1 MKKPLLLGTS
11 ALLLAGSSA
20 LAQQDVT
27 IRWMAGNTAI
37 AMETTQAMA
46 QMYMDANPH
55 TIGGEEYN
63 VTVEVIQGP
72 ESASDRYALYLQFF
86 QAQSAEADIL
96 EIDVIWP
103 GDLAEHLVDLYEYE
117 GVAEDVQAHFPAIV
131 ENNTVD
137 GRLVGIPA
145 FTDAGLLYYRSDLL
159 EEYGFDGPPET
170 WAELEEM
177 ARTIVEGESAD
188 NPDFTGF
195 VWQGQAYEGLT
206 CNALEWIASFGG
218 GTIVS
223 QEGQIE
229 VFNDQAIAALETA
242 AGWVGT
248 ISPQAVTG
256 FQEEDARRIF
266 TAGNAVFMRNWP
278 YAYALLVD
286 AEGDVTTENVGI
298 TTLPAGEEGGTPAAT
313 LGGWQYGVNRY
324 SNNPEVAVD
333 VARFM
338 ASREGQLYR
347 ALNEGLLPTIEA
359 LYEDEELL
367 GSPYAWF
374 ADLLPVF
381 QSAVARPST
390 PTAPRYNEVS
400 RAFFTA
406 VHGVLM
412 GTTDAE
418 TALGELEFT
427 LEELTGL
434 PVAGGAQEVASR

>member
-1 MKKPLLLGTS
+1 MKRASLFLGTS
-11 ALLLAGSSA
+11 ALLLAGGSA

-27 IRWMAGNTAI
+27 VRWMTGSTAI
-37 AMETTQAMA
+37 AIETTTAMA

-63 VTVEVIQGP
+63 VTVEIVQGP
-72 ESASDRYALYLQFF
+72 ESATDRYALYLQFF

-117 GVAEDVQAHFPAIV
+117 GVEEDVQAHFPAIV

-137 GRLVGIPA
+137 GRLVGMPA
-145 FTDAGLLYYRSDLL
+145 FTDAGLLYYRADLL
-159 EEYGFDGPPET
+159 EAYGFDGPPET

-278 YAYALLVD
+278 YAYSLLGE
-286 AEGDVTTENVGI
+286 EGSPVTTDNVGV
-298 TTLPAGEEGGTPAAT
+298 TTLPAGEGGSPAAT
-313 LGGWQYGVNRY
+313 LGGWQMGVSRY
-324 SNNPEVAVD
+324 SNNVDVAVD
-333 VARFM
+333 FALF
-338 ASREGQLYR
+338 ATSYEEQLQR
-347 ALNEGLLPTIEA
+347 ALVVNNLPTIEA
-359 LYEDEELL
+359 VYEDEALL
-367 GSPYAWF
+367 NSPVAWF
-374 ADLLPVF
+374 AELLPVF
-381 QSAVARPST
+381 QAAVARPST

-406 VHGVLM
+406 VHNVLT
-412 GTTDAE
+412 GSLDAE

-427 LEELTGL
+427 LQELTGL
-434 PVAGGAQEVASR
+434 PVAGAPQEVASR